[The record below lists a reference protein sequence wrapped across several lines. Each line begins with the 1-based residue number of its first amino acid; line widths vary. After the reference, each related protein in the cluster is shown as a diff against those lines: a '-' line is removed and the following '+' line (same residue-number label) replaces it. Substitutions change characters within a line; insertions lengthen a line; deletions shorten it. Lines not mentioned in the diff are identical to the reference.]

1 MNFSRILKNNAP
13 LILTT
18 LGVGGMVYG
27 TIKAVKA
34 TPKAEKHIEEA
45 KAETRMEKIK
55 ATWRDYAPA
64 IAIHS
69 VSAICLFSG
78 TILSNKSQTAITG
91 AYALLAKADDAYKQK
106 VKDIYCLDAHNQILD
121 EIRIQEADDVSI
133 TTSTFATVIGDGI
146 DDINEP
152 VHTFYESYSKTYFNS
167 TFKKVLNAQYHF
179 NRNFI
184 LRGYA
189 SMDEYLEFLGI
200 QPERKEDYQIIG
212 WNCYEDIY
220 WVDFN
225 NYQTVDKQTGQI
237 IYILDPVF
245 NPEILEDEIL

>member
-1 MNFSRILKNNAP
+1 MNISQLLKKNAP

-18 LGVGGMVYG
+18 LGIGGMIFG
-27 TIKAVKA
+27 TVEAVKA
-34 TPKAEKHIEEA
+34 TPKAEKHIEES

-55 ATWRDYAPA
+55 ATWKDYAPA
-64 IAIHS
+64 VAIHS

-106 VKDIYCLDAHNQILD
+106 VKDIYGIDAHNQIVN
-121 EIRIQEADDVSI
+121 EIRCQEADDISI
-133 TTSTFATVIGDGI
+133 TIPTFATVIGDGL
-146 DDINEP
+146 DDTNEL
-152 VHTFYESYSKTYFNS
+152 VHTFYEPYSKTYFNS

-179 NRNFI
+179 NRNFC

-189 SMDEYLEFLGI
+189 SMDEYLDFLGI
-200 QPERKEDYQIIG
+200 KPERKEDYKIIG
-212 WNCYEDIY
+212 WDWYEELY

-225 NYQTVDKQTGQI
+225 NYQTVDKRTGQI
-237 IYILDPVF
+237 IYILEPEF
-245 NPEILEDEIL
+245 NPEILSDEIL